1 MKKLL
6 LSLGLIAALLLGTE
20 PALAKTE
27 WKLEPVV
34 ELDEKPIDTAL
45 TADGKK
51 AYVLTKKNILIYRV
65 DEGRII
71 DAIPLEKKYN
81 SISVAPK
88 GDVLLL
94 TRGSIFEKTISKITL
109 YQTFDIPI
117 GTSPIIGPADARVT
131 LTVFSDFQ
139 CPYCSK
145 EFSVIE
151 QLLKKYPTDLKVV
164 FKHFPL
170 RSHKFATQA
179 AIAALAAEKQGKY
192 LDLMREMYKNYRSL
206 NETTLQEYAGNV
218 GLNLEKFEQDRK
230 NKTFKQQIQRDRQLA
245 RTIGVRGV
253 PSLYING
260 QTVKNR
266 SLQGLAGMVDQE
278 LTKE

>member
-6 LSLGLIAALLLGTE
+6 LSLGLIAALLIGTG

-27 WKLEPVV
+27 WKLDPVV
-34 ELDEKPIDTAL
+34 ELDEKPIDTAI

-51 AYVLTKKNILIYRV
+51 TYILTKKNILIYGV
-65 DEGRII
+65 GEGRII
-71 DAIPLEKKYN
+71 DAIPLKKKYN

-94 TRGSIFEKTISKITL
+94 TRGSMFEKTISRITIS
-109 YQTFDIPI
+109 QTFDIPV

-131 LTVFSDFQ
+131 LVVFSDFQ
-139 CPYCSK
+139 CPYCTK

-151 QLLKKYPTDLKVV
+151 QLLKKYPNNLKVV

-170 RSHKFATQA
+170 RSHKFATPA

-192 LDLMREMYKNYRSL
+192 LELMREMYKNYRSL
-206 NETTLQEYAGNV
+206 NEATLQEHAEKV
-218 GLNLEKFEQDRK
+218 GLDLEKFEQDRK
-230 NKTFKQQIQRDRQLA
+230 NKAFKQQLQRDRQLA
-245 RTIGVRGV
+245 RKIGVRGV

-260 QTVKNR
+260 QAVKNR
-266 SLQGLAGMVDQE
+266 SLQGLAAMVDQE
-278 LTKE
+278 LKKE

>member
-51 AYVLTKKNILIYRV
+51 AYVLTKKNILIY
-65 DEGRII
+65 DLQKSQII

-88 GDVLLL
+88 GDVLVL

-179 AIAALAAEKQGKY
+179 AIAALAAEQQGKY
-192 LDLMREMYKNYRSL
+192 LELMREMYKNYRSL

>member
-6 LSLGLIAALLLGTE
+6 LSLGLIAALLLGTG

-27 WKLEPVV
+27 WKMDPVV

-51 AYVLTKKNILIYRV
+51 AYVLTKKNILIYGV
-65 DEGRII
+65 GEGRII
-71 DAIPLEKKYN
+71 DTIPLEKKYN

-94 TRGSIFEKTISKITL
+94 TRGSMFEKTISKITIS
-109 YQTFDIPI
+109 QTFDIPI

-131 LTVFSDFQ
+131 LVVFSDFQ
-139 CPYCSK
+139 CPYSSK
-145 EFSVIE
+145 EFPVIE
-151 QLLKKYPTDLKVV
+151 QLLKKYPTDLNVV

-170 RSHKFATQA
+170 RSHKFAPQA
-179 AIAALAAEKQGKY
+179 SIAALAAEKQGKY
-192 LDLMREMYKNYRSL
+192 LELSRAMYKNYRSL
-206 NETTLQEYAGNV
+206 NEATLKKHAEKV
-218 GLNLEKFEQDRK
+218 GLDMEKFEQDRK
-230 NKTFKQQIQRDRQLA
+230 NKAFKQQLQRDRQLA
-245 RTIGVRGV
+245 RKIGVRGV

-260 QTVKNR
+260 KIVKNR
-266 SLQGLAGMVDQE
+266 SLQGMDAMVDQE
-278 LTKE
+278 LKKE

>member
-117 GTSPIIGPADARVT
+117 GTSPIIGPADARAT

-139 CPYCSK
+139 CPYCTK

>member
-6 LSLGLIAALLLGTE
+6 LSLGLIAALLLGTG

-27 WKLEPVV
+27 WKLDPVV

-51 AYVLTKKNILIYRV
+51 AYILTKKNILIYGV
-65 DEGRII
+65 GEGRII
-71 DAIPLEKKYN
+71 DTIPLEKKYN

-94 TRGSIFEKTISKITL
+94 TRGSMFEKTISKITIS
-109 YQTFDIPI
+109 QTFDIPI

-131 LTVFSDFQ
+131 LVVFSDFQ

-145 EFSVIE
+145 EFPVIE
-151 QLLKKYPTDLKVV
+151 QLLKKYPNDLNVV

-170 RSHKFATQA
+170 RSHKFAPQA
-179 AIAALAAEKQGKY
+179 SIAALAAEKQGEY
-192 LDLMREMYKNYRSL
+192 LELSREMYKNYRSL
-206 NETTLQEYAGNV
+206 NETTLNKYAKEV
-218 GLNLEKFEQDRK
+218 GLDLEKFEQDRK
-230 NKTFKQQIQRDRQLA
+230 NKAFKQQLQRDRQLA
-245 RTIGVRGV
+245 RKVGVRGV

-260 QTVKNR
+260 QAVKKR
-266 SLQGLAGMVDQE
+266 SLQGLAAMVDQE
-278 LTKE
+278 LKKE

>member
-6 LSLGLIAALLLGTE
+6 LSLGLIAALLLGTG

-27 WKLEPVV
+27 WKLDPVV

-51 AYVLTKKNILIYRV
+51 AYVLTKKNILIYGV
-65 DEGRII
+65 GEGRII
-71 DAIPLEKKYN
+71 DTIPLEKKYN
-81 SISVAPK
+81 SITVAPK

-94 TRGSIFEKTISKITL
+94 TRGSMFEKTISKITIS
-109 YQTFDIPI
+109 QTFDIPI

-131 LTVFSDFQ
+131 LVVFSDFQ

-145 EFSVIE
+145 EFPVIE
-151 QLLKKYPTDLKVV
+151 QLLKKYPNDLNVV

-170 RSHKFATQA
+170 RSHKFAPQA
-179 AIAALAAEKQGKY
+179 SIAALAAEKQGKY
-192 LDLMREMYKNYRSL
+192 LELSREMYKNYRSL
-206 NETTLQEYAGNV
+206 NEATLKEHAEKV
-218 GLNLEKFEQDRK
+218 GLDLEKFEQDHK
-230 NKTFKQQIQRDRQLA
+230 NKAFKQQLQRDRQLA
-245 RTIGVRGV
+245 RKVGVRGV

-260 QTVKNR
+260 QAVKKR
-266 SLQGLAGMVDQE
+266 SLQGLATMVDQE
-278 LTKE
+278 LKKE